1 MSGRTRGPRRTA
13 ERFRRLLVMLPWL
26 AERGSVPTAEMA
38 QRFGL
43 SIAELVG
50 DLELAA
56 LCGLPP
62 YLDEVLDIIVDEHE
76 VSLGVPRLFTRPL
89 RLNAPEAFGLV
100 AAVRAAVAVPGADE
114 RGALARAIEKLS
126 ALVPADEVDVDLG
139 APPATE
145 ALARAVRELQ
155 VMKVRYWSAASQRS
169 SDRVL
174 EPLRLYSDRGQWYL
188 WAFDRNVGER
198 RIFRVDRFES
208 WEPTGDS
215 FPACDPGA
223 VPPWFD
229 DAEQRVTAVIRLDAS
244 VAWVL
249 DSVAT
254 RAVRQLDDDRTEAE
268 IVVVDP
274 EWLGRL
280 LLRLGPSVEVVEPA
294 AWHDLGAR
302 YARRVLE
309 RYAPRP

>member
-43 SIAELVG
+43 SITELVA

-56 LCGLPP
+56 MCGLPP

-145 ALARAVRELQ
+145 DLARAVRELQ
-155 VMKVRYWSAASQRS
+155 VVRARYWSASSQRS

-174 EPLRLYSDRGQWYL
+174 EPLRVYSDRGQWYL
-188 WAFDRNVGER
+188 WAFDREVGER
-198 RIFRVDRFES
+198 RIFRLDRFES
-208 WEPTGDS
+208 WDVTGDVFS
-215 FPACDPGA
+215 ASDPGA

-229 DAEQRVTAVIRLDAS
+229 DAEHRVPVVLRFDDS
-244 VAWVL
+244 VSWVL

-254 RAVRQLDDDRTEAE
+254 RRVAKRDDDRIEAE

-274 EWLGRL
+274 AWLGRL
-280 LLRLGPSVEVVEPA
+280 LLRLGPSVEVVEPNE
-294 AWHDLGAR
+294 WRDLGAR
-302 YARRVLE
+302 YAREVLA
-309 RYAPRP
+309 RYATGP

>member
-43 SIAELVG
+43 SITELVA

-56 LCGLPP
+56 MCGLPP
-62 YLDEVLDIIVDEHE
+62 YLDEVLDIIVDEDE

-100 AAVRAAVAVPGADE
+100 AAVRGAVAVPGADE
-114 RGALARAIEKLS
+114 PGALARAIEKLS
-126 ALVPADEVDVDLG
+126 VLVPADEVDVDLG
-139 APPATE
+139 APAATE
-145 ALARAVRELQ
+145 ELARAVRDLQ
-155 VMKVRYWSAASQRS
+155 VVRVRYWSASSQRS
-169 SDRVL
+169 SDRIL
-174 EPLRLYSDRGQWYL
+174 EPLRVYSDRGQWYV
-188 WAFDRNVGER
+188 WAVDREIGER
-198 RIFRVDRFES
+198 RVFRLDRLES
-208 WEPTGDS
+208 WELTGEA
-215 FPACDPGA
+215 FPPCDAGA

-229 DAEQRVTAVIRLDAS
+229 DAEHRVPVVLHLDDS
-244 VAWVL
+244 VSWVL

-254 RAVRQLDDDRTEAE
+254 GRVTPCGDHRIEAE

-274 EWLGRL
+274 EWLARL
-280 LLRLGPSVEVVEPA
+280 LLRLGPSAQVVEPA
-294 AWHDLGAR
+294 EWSDLGAR
-302 YARRVLE
+302 YARRVLA
-309 RYAPRP
+309 RYGVES